1 MIGAARRGATGT
13 PPDWEVVVPAGA
25 ELGERPVWDAARR
38 CLIWVDILAGELH
51 EYHPPTAGQARADKD
66 VRVTAPA
73 ATVTRT
79 RSRPDRAASSASAV
93 TGEAGGT
100 DGAKVAREA
109 AAGAKVAREAA
120 AGAGPGTGGA
130 RPGTGGAKVAREA
143 AGGAGPGTDRV
154 LASVGVP
161 VGAAAPRRG
170 GGYVLA
176 AADGFRLLRAD
187 GSADGP
193 PLRPAGMGDDV
204 RFNDGACDPAGRFWA
219 GTATLD
225 GSPGG
230 GALYRLEPDGSVT
243 KALGGVTE
251 SNGLGWS
258 PDQRAFYYIDSAAE
272 RLTVRKYAYDT
283 LSGKISAESELIAFG
298 PADGVP
304 DGLVVDTD
312 GCLWIAFWDG
322 GCVRRYSPAGELLA
336 IWPTPVSRPTCPGF
350 GGAGLDQLYLTT
362 AWEGLDQR
370 RRDAE
375 PLAGHL
381 MRAPAGVRGLALTPY
396 GG

>member
-1 MIGAARRGATGT
+1 MTGPRVADT
-13 PPDWEVVVPAGA
+13 AGPAWEVAVPAGA
-25 ELGERPVWDAARR
+25 ELGERPVWDAADR

-51 EYHPPTAGQARADKD
+51 RYLP
-66 VRVTAPA
+66 
-73 ATVTRT
+73 
-79 RSRPDRAASSASAV
+79 
-93 TGEAGGT
+93 AGGGEPRPGGT
-100 DGAKVAREA
+100 GDADVNAPPGAP
-109 AAGAKVAREAA
+109 
-120 AGAGPGTGGA
+120 GPGSA
-130 RPGTGGAKVAREA
+130 WSH
-143 AGGAGPGTDRV
+143 GGAGRDRV
-154 LASVGVP
+154 VVSAGVA

-193 PLRPAGMGDDV
+193 PLRPADMGEDV
-204 RFNDGACDPAGRFWA
+204 GFNDGACDPAGRFWA

-230 GALYRLEPDGSVT
+230 ALYRLDPDRTITRVF
-243 KALGGVTE
+243 GGVTE

-258 PDQRAFYYIDSAAE
+258 PDQSAFYYIDSGADAP
-272 RLTVRKYAYDT
+272 TVRKYACD
-283 LSGKISAESELIAFG
+283 LFSGKISGESELIAFA
-298 PADGVP
+298 PADRIP
-304 DGLVVDTD
+304 DGLVVDSA
-312 GCLWIAFWDG
+312 GCLWIAMWGG

-336 IWPTPVSRPTCPGF
+336 IWPVPVSQPTCPGF
-350 GGAGLDQLYLTT
+350 GGAGLDHLYLTT
-362 AWEGLDQR
+362 AWQDLDGQ

-381 MRAPAGVRGLALTPY
+381 LVTRPGVTGLALAPY